1 MSLSVPLSANS
12 TRTLAPVDL
21 PVVSGASA
29 AATTSAA
36 GTTYEMCL
44 ADNHDDP
51 RLARQYRRLLNA
63 VVAEMPP
70 DIGGTILVTGA
81 GSSSHVADVV
91 GQLAR
96 LLTTDCQCDVL
107 LADVDAEHRVLS
119 QRFAAAGDHGIVD
132 ALQDR
137 LPVRSWAARTVVSRL
152 TFLPFGQGLAWRRTL
167 AAEAVRELMAD
178 CRKSF
183 RYTLLA
189 GGGELSPLTQH
200 VARYCDATYLVVQLG
215 QADRSETVQR
225 TQVLVSCGARLL
237 GCIATGYRG

>member
-1 MSLSVPLSANS
+1 MSISVPLSANS
-12 TRTLAPVDL
+12 TRTLAPSDV
-21 PVVSGASA
+21 PVVPVAEPMA
-29 AATTSAA
+29 AA

-44 ADNHDDP
+44 ADDRDDP
-51 RLARQYRRLLNA
+51 RLTRQYRRLLNA

-70 DIGGTILVTGA
+70 ATGGTILVTGA

-96 LLTTDCQCDVL
+96 LLTIDCQCDVL
-107 LADVDAEHRVLS
+107 LADVDADQRVWS
-119 QRFAAAGDHGIVD
+119 QRFAAAGDHGFVD

-137 LPVRSWAARTVVSRL
+137 LPVRNWAARTVVSRL

-167 AAEAVRELMAD
+167 VAEAVRDLLSD

-189 GGGELSPLTQH
+189 GGSEMSPLTQH
-200 VARYCDATYLVVQLG
+200 VARHCDATYLVVQLG
-215 QADRSETVQR
+215 QADRLKTVQR
-225 TQVLVSCGARLL
+225 TQELVSCGARLL